1 MNFPFPEEEYLDKV
15 TVDIPRKRFTLL
27 SSEGNVQCVDCDT
40 GDEFLRVLDFVR
52 ETCTINDVVYV

>member
-27 SSEGNVQCVDCDT
+27 SDKGSVQSVDCDN
-40 GDEFLRVLDFVR
+40 GDEFLRVLEFVR
-52 ETCTINDVVYV
+52 ETCTMNDVVYV